1 MSMLDT
7 CLVHLNIFE
16 PSLNVPRYDEVDME
30 LMLDRNMQSCID
42 PSESL
47 PTIGEKF
54 NTYPCF
60 RFSQIILI
68 HWEVLLY
75 FHKAADYHFFLHIS
89 VVA

>member
-1 MSMLDT
+1 MSMPDT

-16 PSLNVPRYDEVDME
+16 TGVNVPRYGEVDME
-30 LMLDRNMQSCID
+30 LMLDRNMQICID

-60 RFSQIILI
+60 RLTQ
-68 HWEVLLY
+68 
-75 FHKAADYHFFLHIS
+75 
-89 VVA
+89 